1 MSMSQA
7 EVPGGQLI
15 FADNKRIERKIVI
28 GTTVNPPGGA
38 GALAVSEQTDLPGGL
53 KRGSYEYV
61 QFGNFG
67 ADGGNQTSPTD
78 QIELIGGSREV
89 PIQTHPKFSE
99 ISDEDIAAITAAA
112 EQSDDSL
119 LPDDMAGNKQTL
131 YNLLRSKVTHFLAPA
146 VTARSISVQSALP
159 DLGGLLKISQPPGV
173 SAGPLGSTWVQTGVS
188 ARGFGTSFEVS
199 REYTLIGDGRQFAS
213 FLYS

>member
-1 MSMSQA
+1 MST
-7 EVPGGQLI
+7 EIPGGQLI
-15 FADNKRIERKIVI
+15 FADNKRVERKIVV
-28 GTTVNPPGGA
+28 GTTVAPPGGN

-67 ADGGNQTSPTD
+67 ADGGSPPTN

-119 LPDDMAGNKQTL
+119 LPDDMSGNKQKL
-131 YNLLRSKVTHFLAPA
+131 YDLLRSKVTHFLAPA
-146 VTARSISVQSALP
+146 VTARSISVESALP
-159 DLGGLLKISQPPGV
+159 DLGGLLSIGQPPGV
-173 SAGPLGSTWVQTGVS
+173 SGGPGGSTWVQTGVS
-188 ARGFGTSFEVS
+188 ARGFGASFEVS
-199 REYTLIGDGRQFAS
+199 REYTLIGDGRAFAS
-213 FLYS
+213 FLYG